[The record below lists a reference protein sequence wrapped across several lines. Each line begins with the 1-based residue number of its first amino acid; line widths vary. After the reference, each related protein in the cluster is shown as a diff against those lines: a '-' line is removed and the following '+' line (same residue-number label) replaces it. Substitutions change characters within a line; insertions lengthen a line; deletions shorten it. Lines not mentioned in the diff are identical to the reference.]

1 MKIIF
6 NWDSKCAQDTIVVHS
21 QPQNQATVESAFKK
35 LTFDQSI
42 QVRDARTDRLQ
53 NISLTAIESFTA
65 FGYLAKVATIDGNDY
80 YYPSNLKQLAPFSQN
95 SFLRINNTTILNLQQ
110 VANFAV
116 GSNARLVVYT
126 QSGRRYIV
134 SRYYA
139 RQIREWL
146 K

>member
-65 FGYLAKVATIDGNDY
+65 FGHLVKVATIDGNDY

-95 SFLRINNTTILNLQQ
+95 SFLRINNTTILNLQ
-110 VANFAV
+110 
-116 GSNARLVVYT
+116 
-126 QSGRRYIV
+126 
-134 SRYYA
+134 
-139 RQIREWL
+139 
-146 K
+146 